1 MKVILLTEVKKLGKK
16 GDVVEVAEGYGRNYL
31 LAKGLAVEATE
42 GKLKELKEQ
51 KNAENRRKEK
61 ELMEARALA
70 EKIKSIEVVL
80 YGKCGEN
87 GKLFGAITSKDI
99 ADALEKNYKIKIDK
113 RKLDLKENIKA
124 LGGYTVEV
132 KLHPEVAAKLRV
144 AVIEEGRG

>member
-31 LAKGLAVEATE
+31 IAKGLAVEATE

-51 KNAENRRKEK
+51 KDAQARRKEK
-61 ELMEARALA
+61 ELMEARVLA

-99 ADALEKNYKIKIDK
+99 ADALEKTYKIKIDK
-113 RKLDLKENIKA
+113 RKLDLKDNIKA
-124 LGGYTVEV
+124 LGVYAVEV
-132 KLHPEVAAKLRV
+132 KLHPEVTTKLKV
-144 AVIEEGRG
+144 VVKEEGRG

>member
-31 LAKGLAVEATE
+31 IAKGLAVEATE

-51 KNAENRRKEK
+51 KEARDRRKEK

-99 ADALEKNYKIKIDK
+99 ADALEGAHKIKIDK
-113 RKLDLKENIKA
+113 RKIELKENIKA
-124 LGGYTVEV
+124 LGVYPVDI
-132 KLHPEVAAKLRV
+132 KLHPEVSTRLKV
-144 AVIEEGRG
+144 VVKEEGRG